1 MMILFGSSY
10 DTSDGSGAGHNGHR
24 DESHSNDR
32 RSSSSR
38 RFDHAQRAMI
48 RTYLSVNGAP
58 AARTPGQNRTAG
70 RSIHRLGAGTSVHRS
85 PAGRG
90 AFLPRSWATG
100 P

>member
-38 RFDHAQRAMI
+38 RFDHAQMRRALRRNGI
-48 RTYLSVNGAP
+48 EVTSFKGSVSC
-58 AARTPGQNRTAG
+58 R
-70 RSIHRLGAGTSVHRS
+70 GAGVAVNQADHDFGPHYVFSASASGPHPAFHR
-85 PAGRG
+85 
-90 AFLPRSWATG
+90 
-100 P
+100 